1 MIIIRVF
8 NIIIKY
14 KFYST
19 SFKLELLLSQF
30 YTRTQWDHIQ
40 HAATL
45 TKMTWTMA
53 ACRAAIKIKNK
64 HFFKKMLHGCGFY
77 LERLQSENLI
87 GLIRPHEIY
96 SNVCLIF
103 TEICTLY
110 LLSQYTK
117 AQNVPCW
124 DASAVKWACEMQYV
138 IPTNPTVCWHLFMG
152 RRVQC
157 PCVHHIK
164 VIRILAS

>member
-1 MIIIRVF
+1 MIIITVLLP
-8 NIIIKY
+8 NP

-64 HFFKKMLHGCGFY
+64 HFFF
-77 LERLQSENLI
+77 NAAW
-87 GLIRPHEIY
+87 
-96 SNVCLIF
+96 VWF
-103 TEICTLY
+103 
-110 LLSQYTK
+110 LSRKTTK
-117 AQNVPCW
+117 
-124 DASAVKWACEMQYV
+124 
-138 IPTNPTVCWHLFMG
+138 
-152 RRVQC
+152 
-157 PCVHHIK
+157 
-164 VIRILAS
+164 